1 MIRRLLSRS
10 ASQSASMWFAALQP
24 PAPTTAVVTLALL
37 SLPHSML
44 LQLLFSNAEDTIE
57 AKYIR
62 HPAVAWFLPAGAEP
76 PRMRCG
82 TGPTR

>member
-1 MIRRLLSRS
+1 
-10 ASQSASMWFAALQP
+10 
-24 PAPTTAVVTLALL
+24 
-37 SLPHSML
+37 ML